1 MVPFLIIRWET
12 KMLHVRSLLWSAAAG
27 ALFAG
32 CNGAS
37 LPEGARPTYPT
48 TVTVT
53 YNGAPVEGA
62 TVTFVDS
69 GTPPAP
75 SYGLTDAQGVA
86 KMKTSYADGAVAGEH
101 KVSITKQETLG
112 GAPSVDQDS
121 PEYDPYAA
129 DAPTTIK
136 DLLPAKYGSIVTS
149 GLTAP
154 VTESGPNEFKFE
166 LTD

>member
-1 MVPFLIIRWET
+1 M
-12 KMLHVRSLLWSAAAG
+12 SLSPRLLLCAVAALLLTGCPGAG
-27 ALFAG
+27 
-32 CNGAS
+32 
-37 LPEGARPTYPT
+37 LPEGARPTYKT

-62 TVTFVDS
+62 TVAMVDA

-86 KMKTSYADGAVAGEH
+86 VMKTNYAEGAVVGSH
-101 KVSITKQETLG
+101 QVWITKQETVG
-112 GAPSVDQDS
+112 GAPQADQDS

-129 DAPTTIK
+129 DVPTQIK
-136 DLLPAKYGSIVTS
+136 YLLPQKYASRTTS
-149 GLTAP
+149 GLTAE
-154 VTESGPNEFKFE
+154 VTTSGPNEFKFD